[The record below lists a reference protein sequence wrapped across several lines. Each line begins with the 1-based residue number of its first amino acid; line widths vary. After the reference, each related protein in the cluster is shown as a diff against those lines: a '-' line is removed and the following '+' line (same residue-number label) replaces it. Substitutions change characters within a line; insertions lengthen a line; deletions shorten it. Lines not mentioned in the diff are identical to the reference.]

1 MEYGKYETLARAGYS
16 GADRP
21 QGDWQTSAALTRQQY
36 DDWRTRYLPR
46 VARLAEPPRESWR
59 LNSLRKR

>member
-16 GADRP
+16 GAGRP
-21 QGDWQTSAALTRQQY
+21 WGDWETSAALTRQQY

-46 VARLAEPPRESWR
+46 IARLA
-59 LNSLRKR
+59 